1 MENIAWIKDL
11 LYILP
16 LLALVWKGALMSA
29 QIKTNIKDIEE
40 LKSVVKEQNSNI
52 IESLE
57 RMNTTM
63 LSIQNDVTILKA
75 YRKMEVEAEHK

>member
-16 LLALVWKGALMSA
+16 LLALVWKGAIMSA
-29 QIKTNIKDIEE
+29 QIKSNTKDIED
-40 LKSVVKEQNSNI
+40 LKAVVKEQNSNI

>member
-75 YRKMEVEAEHK
+75 YRKMEVEAEKK